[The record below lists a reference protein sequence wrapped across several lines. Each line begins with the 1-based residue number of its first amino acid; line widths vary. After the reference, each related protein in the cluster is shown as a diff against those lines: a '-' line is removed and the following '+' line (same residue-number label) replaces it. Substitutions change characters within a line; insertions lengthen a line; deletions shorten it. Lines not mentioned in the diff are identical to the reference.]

1 MRCHFIPPYL
11 LRRIAAA
18 ADDRF
23 AGRCGEVTLAVDSR
37 IRAARQVAPA
47 QLLTVAPAG
56 AGSRII
62 HTANNTEI
70 LPGEVMRTDGDPPVG
85 DAAVDEAFDSS
96 GQVLQVFAEQF
107 DRRSVDGQGSTLSVT
122 VHYGIN
128 YDNAFWD
135 GSQLVFG
142 DGDGVIFER
151 FTKPPDVMFHEFT
164 HGVIQ
169 FTAALAYQGQSGAL
183 NESVSDVFAAITKQ
197 FVAGQR
203 ADQATW
209 LIGEGLFRPTVNA
222 IALRSM
228 REPGTAY
235 DDPQIGKDPQVGT
248 MADFVETTEDNG
260 GVHINSGIPNRAFA
274 LTALEIGG
282 FSWEKAGQIWYD
294 ALTAGELTPRSDFA
308 AFAQATLNSA
318 ARRFPGESEVTDA
331 VRRGWEAVGV
341 LAIPAPARQ
350 HRSGSGREPTPVGPM
365 IGGAPPEPPGEGSP
379 EKVAVRR
386 SGGFAG
392 GVRSAELDLNE
403 DPEGP
408 EVRQL
413 LMQASVQQLSI
424 SEPGPDRF
432 VYTVRYGSWEWTVG
446 EQDLTPELRRVVQ
459 IVLTRGG

>member
-11 LRRIAAA
+11 LRRIAAG

-23 AGRCGEVTLAVDSR
+23 AGRCGAVTLAVDAR
-37 IRAARQVAPA
+37 IRAARQHAPA
-47 QLLTVAPAG
+47 QLLGVAPAG
-56 AGSRII
+56 AGGRII
-62 HTANNTEI
+62 HTANNTET
-70 LPGEVMRTDGDPPVG
+70 LPGDVARTDGDPPVG

-107 DRRSVDGQGSTLSVT
+107 DRRSVDGQSSTLSVT
-122 VHYGIN
+122 VHYGMN

-135 GSQLVFG
+135 GTQLVFG

-151 FTKPPDVMFHEFT
+151 FTKPPDVMAHEFT

-183 NESVSDVFAAITKQ
+183 NESISDVFAAITKQ
-197 FVAGQR
+197 FAAGQR
-203 ADQATW
+203 ADQASW

-235 DDPQIGKDPQVGT
+235 DDPQIGRDPQVGT
-248 MADFVETTEDNG
+248 MADFVVTTEDNG
-260 GVHINSGIPNRAFA
+260 GVHINSGIPNRAFTVAA
-274 LTALEIGG
+274 LAIGG

-294 ALTAGELTPRSDFA
+294 ALTAGELTTRSDFA

-318 ARRFPGESEVTDA
+318 ARRFPGESEVADA
-331 VRRGWEAVGV
+331 VRRGWEEVGV
-341 LAIPAPARQ
+341 LGVPAPARQ
-350 HRSGSGREPTPVGPM
+350 QRNGSGDS
-365 IGGAPPEPPGEGSP
+365 EPPGDGSP
-379 EKVAVRR
+379 DTVAVRR

-392 GVRSAELDLNE
+392 GVRSAELDLND

-408 EVRQL
+408 AVRQL
-413 LMQASVQQLSI
+413 LMQVRVQQLSV
-424 SEPGPDRF
+424 SQPAPDRF